1 MSVKS
6 HDEPLEEL
14 LKMVETGKAQLPEF
28 QRSWVWDN
36 TQICKLI
43 ESITS
48 GYPMGAAMFLA
59 NGGDSIRFKYRKFT
73 CVDSNLTTIPEWLV
87 LDGQQ
92 RLTTLYQVFKCKTPV
107 ITRLDT
113 NKDKTLK
120 RYYYLDIKKFL
131 NPDIDR
137 LDAIIAIPHTK
148 LQTSNIGR
156 DIFLDLSTQEQEFE
170 NLMFPLNITFDSS
183 AVMHWMMNLNVYYH
197 NDVEIGSIFMK
208 FYDSVI
214 KPIIAYKIPVI
225 ELGKDT
231 PREAV
236 CQIFENVNT
245 GGVPLTV
252 FELVTATFA
261 ADEYDLR
268 ADWNEIYKKWVDKK
282 LDVLKDVSGV
292 NFLAA
297 MSLLVTY
304 QKYKKGISGAVSCK
318 KREILKLELEDYL
331 NNRDS
336 LIRGFIDTASFLAQQ
351 GIYRSNDLPYTSQL
365 IPLAAIFAYDKSKA
379 GSNSLILSTNIDKL
393 VQWYWCG
400 VFGELYG
407 GANEARF
414 ALDIVDIF
422 AWINEGK
429 DPDTVVRANFHP
441 TRLLS
446 MQTRNSAA
454 YKGVMALIMQ
464 SSPLDFMSGNKMDI
478 ASYLEEDTDIHHIF
492 PQAYCIANNL
502 PQRKWNSVINKT
514 PIYAGTNRSIG
525 GRAPSEYIKTM
536 QNKKLSQLTIDLALK
551 SHMANPDYLRSDN
564 FDEYFIDRAIQI
576 LNRIEAAIGKAIP
589 GRDSDETIKE
599 YGVTLKRQASSI

>member
-73 CVDSNLTTIPEWLV
+73 GVDSNLTTIPEWLV

-156 DIFLDLSTQEQEFE
+156 DISLDLSTQEQEFE

-336 LIRGFIDTASFLAQQ
+336 LIRGFIDAASFLAQQ

>member
-6 HDEPLEEL
+6 HDEPLDEL

-59 NGGDSIRFKYRKFT
+59 HGGDAIRFKYRKFT
-73 CVDSNLTTIPEWLV
+73 GVDPNLKTIPEWLV

-92 RLTTLYQVFKCKTPV
+92 RLTTLFQVFRCKIPV
-107 ITRLDT
+107 VTRLDT
-113 NKDKTLK
+113 NKDKTIN
-120 RYYYLDIKKFL
+120 RYYYLDIRKFL
-131 NPDIDR
+131 DTDIDR
-137 LDAIIAIPHTK
+137 LDAIISIPETK
-148 LQTSNIGR
+148 KLTTNIGR
-156 DIFLDLSTQEQEFE
+156 EITLDLSTQEKEFE
-170 NLMFPLNITFDSS
+170 NLIFPLNIVFDTSEI
-183 AVMHWMMNLNVYYH
+183 MRWMINLNNYYH
-197 NDVEIGSIFMK
+197 HDAAISALFMQ
-208 FYDSVI
+208 FYEEVI

-268 ADWNEIYKKWVDKK
+268 ADWNEIYKEWVDQKI
-282 LDVLKDVSGV
+282 DVLKDVSGV

-304 QKYKKGISGAVSCK
+304 QKYRKGISGAVSCK
-318 KREILKLELEDYL
+318 KREILKLELEDYR

-336 LIRGFIDTASFLAQQ
+336 LIRGFVDAASFLAQQ

-365 IPLAAIFAYDKSKA
+365 IPLAAIYAYDKSKA
-379 GSNSLILSTNIDKL
+379 GSNSLSLSTNIDKL
-393 VQWYWCG
+393 AQWYWCG

-422 AWINEGK
+422 EWIKEEK
-429 DPDTVVRANFHP
+429 YPDTVARANFQP

-464 SSPLDFMSGNKMDI
+464 SSPLDFMSGHKMNI

-492 PQAYCIANNL
+492 PQAYCIANKL

-536 QNKKLSQLTIDLALK
+536 QNKKLSQQTIDLALK

-576 LNRIEAAIGKAIP
+576 LNRIAAATGKAVP

-599 YGVTLKRQASSI
+599 YGRALK